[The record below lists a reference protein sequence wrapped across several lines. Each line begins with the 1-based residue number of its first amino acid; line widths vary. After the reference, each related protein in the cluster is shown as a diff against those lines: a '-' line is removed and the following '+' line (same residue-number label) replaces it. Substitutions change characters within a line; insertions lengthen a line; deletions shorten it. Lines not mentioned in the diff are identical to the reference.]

1 MIRGLSRIANTRPVM
16 TTMLFV
22 SITIVG
28 VIAWIRIPLQR
39 LPTGFDPPFLQ
50 VVFPTPNG
58 SVDSNE
64 RDITLPAEEMF
75 ATVRGLKTQEVRV
88 LPEMVI
94 FDMEFVDGLDMDE
107 VHAQIRDRLDRL
119 GPTLPMGTQKP
130 LIREFD
136 PDGFPVVWITVKL
149 PDKRAD
155 APITL
160 EREVVRRVE
169 RVPGVSN
176 VTLYGVSPKKV
187 LVELDRR
194 AMQSAGVS
202 ARAVLEKIQR
212 ENFSI
217 TAGVVS
223 STEKRRVARSLGMLD
238 GLEAL
243 RALPV
248 TAEVTV
254 GDLATV
260 SVGPDT
266 PAPLHRINGQPA
278 TSLAVFKSGTA
289 NIVDVAAAVRQVVEN
304 ELPTIRALNDFDF
317 HVLFDQGEGIATAMT
332 DLGESGAWGGLIAV
346 FVLYIFLR
354 RWAMTM
360 LIAGSIPLSLLITI
374 VILYFSGESLNALS
388 MMGLMLSIGMVV
400 DNSVVVVENLAKN
413 RVGSGTVGAADYGTD
428 DVATAIVTSTL
439 TSVVV
444 FLPLI
449 FLSGEQTI
457 AFFLGRVG
465 FPVCFSLLA
474 SLVVALIFIPVA
486 AQLTLKRSGRLPPSG
501 LPSWLLSAY
510 RRPLLFL
517 MRHPIDAAV
526 LFVAIAGLTVVA
538 STAVKEAD
546 QAEGNIND
554 IRVIFSFPAEYGP
567 PDIDRW
573 MARTEQRFLERAALL
588 EVESVFVSSRWNEAD
603 TELRLFLV
611 PPQKQVL
618 PRSEIVAKVA
628 DLLESPPG
636 VRWRVGWQGPRRGD
650 AEGAAELALSGP
662 DTGTLETLGNEL
674 VRRLSE
680 RSELHSVTSSSGRNA
695 VSELEFRVQDAVSRR
710 LGLPEAVVAMNVSY
724 QTRGGNAG
732 RVWVGSDQLEVIVR
746 TRSQDRN
753 STEALAQL
761 PVDIGM
767 GSDRA
772 ASGTSGMLTVPMG
785 AIAVPHLVPSPR
797 IIRREHRKTNLTVT
811 AQPNR
816 IPEEEATQIMLEEAA
831 AMTWPEG
838 YGYEE
843 GERRG
848 EVREAAKSQKFT
860 LLLAICLVFLLM
872 GVLFESLLLPLI
884 VIVSIP
890 FGFTGAFWLLWVTGT
905 PYDYMAKVGMVIL
918 VGVVVNNG
926 IVLVD
931 RVLALIREGTPV
943 DQAIPQGCADRLRP
957 VLMTALTTICGLIPM
972 LSSRSGLFGIP
983 YHPLAVTV
991 IGGLVSSTFV
1001 TLFAVPVFLR
1011 LATPI
1016 LAAKTSSQPA
1026 PAAHREVSG

>member
-1 MIRGLSRIANTRPVM
+1 MIRELSRVANRRPVM

-22 SITIVG
+22 SITVVG
-28 VIAWIRIPLQR
+28 LIAWYRIPLQR
-39 LPTGFDPPFLQ
+39 LPSGFDPPFLQ

-58 SVDSNE
+58 SVESNE

-75 ATVRGLKTQEVRV
+75 ATTRGLKTQEARV
-88 LPEMVI
+88 LPEMVV
-94 FDMEFVDGLDMDE
+94 FDLEFVDGLDMDE

-119 GPTLPMGTQKP
+119 VPNLPTGTQKP

-136 PDGFPVVWITVKL
+136 PDGFPVVWLTVKL
-149 PDKRAD
+149 PENRPDSA
-155 APITL
+155 ATL
-160 EREVVRRVE
+160 QREVIRRIE

-176 VTLYGVSPKKV
+176 VALYGVSSKKV

-194 AMQSAGVS
+194 SMQSAGVS
-202 ARAVLEKIQR
+202 ARVVLEKIQR
-212 ENFSI
+212 ENFSV

-223 STEKRRVARSLGMLD
+223 EPGQVRVARSLGMLD

-243 RALPV
+243 RQLPV
-248 TAEVTV
+248 APGVTV
-254 GDLATV
+254 GDLGTL
-260 SVGPDT
+260 SVGADT
-266 PAPLHRINGQPA
+266 PAPLHRINGRTA
-278 TSLAVFKSGTA
+278 TSLAVFKSGSA
-289 NIVDVAAAVRQVVEN
+289 NIVDVASAVRTLVED
-304 ELPTIRALNDFDF
+304 EFPTLRVLDDFEF
-317 HVLFDQGEGIATAMT
+317 HVLFDQGEGITTAMA
-332 DLGESGAWGGLIAV
+332 DLGESGMWGGLIAIL
-346 FVLYIFLR
+346 VLYVFLR
-354 RWAMTM
+354 RWTMTM
-360 LIAGSIPLSLLITI
+360 LISGAIPLSLLITI

-413 RVGSGTVGAADYGTD
+413 RAESIAVGGANGGTD
-428 DVATAIVTSTL
+428 EVATAIVTSTL

-457 AFFLGRVG
+457 SFFLGKVG

-474 SLVVALIFIPVA
+474 SLFVALIFIPVA
-486 AQLTLKRSGRLPPSG
+486 ASLTLNRSDKAPPAGLPP
-501 LPSWLLSAY
+501 WLVVAY

-517 MRHPIDAAV
+517 MRHPVDAAV
-526 LFVAIAGLTVVA
+526 VFIAIAVLTVIA
-538 STAVKEAD
+538 STFVKETD

-567 PDIDRW
+567 ADIDRW
-573 MARTEQRFLERAALL
+573 MARTEQRFIEHAADL
-588 EVESVFVSSRWNEAD
+588 EVASVFVSSRWNEAD

-611 PPQKQVL
+611 PPDQQTQ
-618 PRSEIVAKVA
+618 PRSNIVAKVA

-650 AEGAAELALSGP
+650 TEGAVKLDLIGP
-662 DTGTLETLGNEL
+662 DTATLDKIGNEL
-674 VRRLSE
+674 ITRLS
-680 RSELHSVTSSSGRNA
+680 RRPELHSLGSSAGRDA
-695 VSELEFRVQDAVSRR
+695 VRELEFRVQDVHSRR

-724 QTRGGNAG
+724 QTRGGDAG
-732 RVWVGSDQLEVIVR
+732 SIWVGQDQLDVLVR
-746 TRSQDRN
+746 TRPQDRS

-761 PVDIGM
+761 PVDLGQGALQPGTGARSLASVPIG
-767 GSDRA
+767 A
-772 ASGTSGMLTVPMG
+772 V
-785 AIAVPHLVPSPR
+785 AVPYLVPSQR
-797 IIRREHRKTNLTVT
+797 IIRREHRKTTLTVT
-811 AQPNR
+811 AQPNG
-816 IPEEEATQIMLEEAA
+816 IPEDEAA
-831 AMTWPEG
+831 KILFDEAKAMAWPDG
-838 YGYEE
+838 YGFEE
-843 GERRG
+843 GGRRDDIKK
-848 EVREAAKSQKFT
+848 AAKSQKFT

-872 GVLFESLLLPLI
+872 GVLFESLLLPVI

-931 RVLALIREGTPV
+931 RVLALVRSGVSV
-943 DQAIPQGCADRLRP
+943 DDAIPRGCADRLRP

-972 LSSRSGLFGIP
+972 LSSQSGLFGIP

-991 IGGLVSSTFV
+991 IGGLCSSTLV

-1011 LATPI
+1011 LARRV
-1016 LAAKTSSQPA
+1016 LVV
-1026 PAAHREVSG
+1026 R